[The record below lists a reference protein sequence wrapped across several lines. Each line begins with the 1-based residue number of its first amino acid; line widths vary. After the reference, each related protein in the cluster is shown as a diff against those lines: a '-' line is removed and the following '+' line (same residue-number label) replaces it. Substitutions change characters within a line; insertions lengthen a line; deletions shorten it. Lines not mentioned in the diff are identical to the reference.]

1 MKTRRHLL
9 QWGVSLPI
17 VTLIALLAVADTAK
31 AVILFSDAFA
41 YPNGPLAGNSG
52 GSGWASA
59 SAWAYT
65 SGTSENTV
73 TNPLPGTSGKS
84 VRVASNAAVVSRS
97 LSTTYVS
104 GGTNT
109 YYISFGF
116 NANPFQGV
124 NQGMYAGVGVYLPG
138 DASSNLLMG
147 MPGSSG
153 AFGYDW
159 TQRGDPSTAGSNGTT
174 YLALYQIGPGTA
186 ANTAVTMYAT
196 TNLLMSGTAL
206 AATSPWT
213 TVIEDADFS
222 FNAVSISGAY
232 STGSI
237 SIAGLAMA
245 DNPTEAV
252 AFTQTAVPEPGV
264 LTGGAIALVL
274 GGAAARSRH
283 RRRCD

>member
-1 MKTRRHLL
+1 MRRLRAISS
-9 QWGVSLPI
+9 WALPACAA
-17 VTLIALLAVADTAK
+17 VALLSVVPASRAA
-31 AVILFSDAFA
+31 ILFSEDFA
-41 YPNGPLAGNSG
+41 YPNGPLAGNG
-52 GSGWASA
+52 GGTGWAPS

-65 SGTSENTV
+65 TGTSENTV
-73 TNPLPGTSGKS
+73 TNPLPGTSGKA
-84 VRVASNAAVVSRS
+84 VRIASNASVVSRP
-97 LSTTYVS
+97 LNTTYVS

-116 NANPFQGV
+116 NANPFQGF
-124 NQGMYAGVGVYLPG
+124 NSGMYAGVGVSLPA

-174 YLALYQIGPGTA
+174 YLALYQIGPGTG

-206 AATSPWT
+206 AATTPWT
-213 TVIEDADFS
+213 TVIEDTGFS
-222 FNAVSISGAY
+222 FNTVTIAGGY

-283 RRRCD
+283 RRRRT